1 MARFSLRNQ
10 NKISKKF
17 GSDFL
22 FKLISELKKE
32 FNVCSEFIIHTTN
45 ENYKFIIVG
54 DYEFIIISQT
64 YDVYNLAYKP
74 KSL

>member
-22 FKLISELKKE
+22 HIILSELRKE
-32 FNVCSEFIIHTTN
+32 FNTTSEFILYDSTT
-45 ENYKFIIVG
+45 EYKFIIVG
-54 DYEFIIISQT
+54 EYEFYVVGRIF
-64 YDVYNLAYKP
+64 DVYNLALKP
-74 KSL
+74 K

>member
-22 FKLISELKKE
+22 RKILSELKKE
-32 FNVCSEFIIHTTN
+32 FSTTTEFILYDSPT
-45 ENYKFIIVG
+45 EYKFIIVG
-54 DYEFIIISQT
+54 DYEFYVIGQT
-64 YDVYNLAYKP
+64 FDVYNLALKP
-74 KSL
+74 K